1 MINDHSRLLAREV
14 IAKACQMYT
23 DGTGPE
29 DLAKCREAVLNIRW
43 PVRGQGGVAQA
54 NLRTQRDVLAA
65 IVEFYQPSE
74 MPERNA

>member
-1 MINDHSRLLAREV
+1 MSHADILAREV
-14 IAKACQMYT
+14 IAKACQMYA

-43 PVRGQGGVAQA
+43 PVRGPGGVAQA
-54 NLRTQRDVLAA
+54 NLRTQRAVAEA
-65 IVEFYQPSE
+65 IREFYQPCE